1 MIIVSICINFILKP
15 SAEYVMK
22 IISSLFVVALLLLTQ
37 PVNAEPQ
44 QVLQLIDYVAV
55 DYEGAVDNGQIISE
69 AEYAEMLDFSAGISL
84 QLAALPDNTTKA
96 GLIEQGHTLAQWIH
110 DKEDVV
116 KLRKLITDMRHDII
130 NSYQVTVIPQAQ
142 PDLKRGAV
150 LYANQCASCHGATGA
165 GDGPASVG
173 LEPPPVNFTDK
184 DRYQQRTLYGLYNTM
199 TQGVEGTGMLAYSQ
213 LSDEERWSL
222 AFYVGSLAITGADKD
237 VDINYHPL
245 ATIDKLTT
253 ITPHQAEILYGEKGA
268 SVMAALR
275 SHPELF
281 YSKDTNKLEFAK
293 KKLADVNAS
302 YQNNEPEQAYQYAV
316 AAYLD
321 GFELVEQNIS
331 TLDSGL
337 KLEIESAMTGLRNK
351 IRAGEPV
358 ENITKEITFINAKL
372 DIASD
377 LLGTKSLSAGA
388 TFTSAFFIL
397 LREGLEALLVV
408 AALLAFLVRTKRK
421 DALPYIHFGWIGAVV
436 LGLLTWWASITLI
449 DISGAS
455 REITEGVAA
464 IVATVILLYV
474 GFWMHDKSSAAKW
487 KKFIDDSMH
496 KAMSSGT
503 LWTLTG
509 LSFIAVYREAFET
522 ILFYQALW
530 VQTGEAGHSMAFAGF
545 LTAVV
550 ALVAISFVIM
560 RYSVRLPLRQF
571 FAVTGGLMFLLAIVF
586 AGKGIAALQEAGLI
600 ISSPVSFIRVDLLG
614 IYPNLQGLLLQL
626 LLVIIA
632 VILWNKKAEKA

>member
-1 MIIVSICINFILKP
+1 
-15 SAEYVMK
+15 MK
-22 IISSLFVVALLLLTQ
+22 IVSSLFAVAFLLLTQ
-37 PVNAEPQ
+37 TVNAEPQ

-55 DYEGAVDNGQIISE
+55 DYEGAVEKGRVINE
-69 AEYAEMLDFSAGISL
+69 VEYEEMLDFSAGIAL
-84 QLAALPDNTTKA
+84 QLAALPDNEMKM
-96 GLIEQGHTLAQWIH
+96 GLIEQGHTLGLLIH
-110 DKEDVV
+110 NKEAVV
-116 KLRKLITDMRHDII
+116 KIRQLITDMRHKVI
-130 NSYQVTVIPQAQ
+130 NSYQVAVIPQTQ

-150 LYANQCASCHGATGA
+150 LYANQCASCHGAKGA
-165 GDGPASVG
+165 GDGLAS
-173 LEPPPVNFTDK
+173 LEMIPPPVNFTDE
-184 DRYQQRTLYGLYNTM
+184 DRYQQRTLYGLYNTT
-199 TQGVEGTGMLAYSQ
+199 TQGVEGTGMLSYRQ
-213 LSDEERWSL
+213 LSDEQRWSL
-222 AFYVGSLAITGADKD
+222 AFYVGSLAIKTTDKTQELS
-237 VDINYHPL
+237 NHPL
-245 ATIDKLTT
+245 ADIDKLTT
-253 ITPHQAEILYGEKGA
+253 ITPHQAAMSYGEKGA
-268 SVMAALR
+268 SVMATLR
-275 SHPELF
+275 SHPELVF
-281 YSKDTNKLEFAK
+281 NKRSNKLEFAK
-293 KKLADVNAS
+293 KKLAEVSTS
-302 YQNNEPEQAYQYAV
+302 YQNNNPEQAYQYAV
-316 AAYLD
+316 EAYLD
-321 GFELVEQNIS
+321 GFELIEQNIN

-351 IRAGEPV
+351 IRAGEPFD
-358 ENITKEITFINAKL
+358 NIAKEIVFINAKL
-372 DIASD
+372 DVASE
-377 LLGTKSLSAGA
+377 LLGTKSLSASA

-408 AALLAFLVRTKRK
+408 TALLAFLVRTKRK

-436 LGLLTWWASITLI
+436 LGLMTWWASISLI

-530 VQTGEAGHSMAFAGF
+530 VQTGEAGHSMAFGGF
-545 LTAVV
+545 LTAVAV
-550 ALVAISFVIM
+550 LAVISLLIM

-571 FAVTGGLMFLLAIVF
+571 FSVTGGLMFVLAIIF

-600 ISSPVSFIRVDLLG
+600 VSNPVAFIRVDLLG
-614 IYPNLQGLLLQL
+614 IYPNAQGLLLQL
-626 LLVIIA
+626 SLIIIA
-632 VILWNKKAEKA
+632 VILWNKKTKKA

>member
-1 MIIVSICINFILKP
+1 MKMLSSIFAVI
-15 SAEYVMK
+15 
-22 IISSLFVVALLLLTQ
+22 LLLVT
-37 PVNAEPQ
+37 PTVNAEPQ

-55 DYEGAVDNGQIISE
+55 DYEGAVENGQIINE
-69 AEYAEMLDFSAGISL
+69 AEYEEMLDFAAGITL
-84 QLAALPDNTTKA
+84 QLAALPDNETKA
-96 GLIEQGHTLAQWIH
+96 GLIEQGHTLRLLI
-110 DKEDVV
+110 DNKEAVV
-116 KLRKLITDMRHDII
+116 TIRQLIADMRHQVI
-130 NSYQVTVIPQAQ
+130 NSYQVTVIPQSQ
-142 PDLKRGAV
+142 PDLKRGAT
-150 LYANQCASCHGATGA
+150 LYANQCASCHGASGA

-173 LEPPPVNFTDK
+173 MEPPPVNFTDH

-199 TQGVEGTGMLAYSQ
+199 TQGVEGTGMLAYRQ

-222 AFYVGSLAITGADKD
+222 AFYVGSLAIQTANIDKD
-237 VDINYHPL
+237 LDINYHPL
-245 ATIDKLTT
+245 ANINKLTT

-268 SVMAALR
+268 SVMTALR

-281 YSKDTNKLEFAK
+281 YNKGSNKLDFAK
-293 KKLADVNAS
+293 KKLADVITS

-316 AAYLD
+316 SAYLD
-321 GFELVEQNIS
+321 GFELVEQNIN
-331 TLDSGL
+331 TLDSAL
-337 KLEIESAMTGLRNK
+337 RLEIESAMTGLRYK
-351 IRAGEPV
+351 IRAGESI
-358 ENITKEITFINAKL
+358 ENITKEIAFINTKL
-372 DIASD
+372 DIASE

-421 DALPYIHFGWIGAVV
+421 DARRYIHFGWIGAVV
-436 LGLLTWWASITLI
+436 LGLMTWWASISLF

-464 IVATVILLYV
+464 IVAMVILFYV

-530 VQTGEAGHSMAFAGF
+530 VQTGEAGQSSALAGF
-545 LTAVV
+545 LTAVAV
-550 ALVAISFVIM
+550 LVVISFLIM
-560 RYSVRLPLRQF
+560 RYSIRLPLRQF
-571 FAVTGGLMFLLAIVF
+571 FAVTGGLMFVLAIIF
-586 AGKGIAALQEAGLI
+586 AGKGVAALQEAGLI
-600 ISSPVSFIRVDLLG
+600 VSNPVAFIRVDILG

-626 LLVIIA
+626 SLIIIA
-632 VILWNKKAEKA
+632 AILWNKKAEKV